1 MGKVNL
7 RIALTKWAQEPTETE
22 YVDVET
28 DFDVRNGSPRVLSI
42 QTTDVTLARDNGT
55 AESTGYVINQV
66 FTVESHYLYDNL
78 VVKLLT
84 YIEATFTDPEQR
96 KAHKDIVK
104 QIVYDLR
111 RSREQTARDT
121 QR

>member
-78 VVKLLT
+78 VGKLLT